1 MRFVYQIRLIG
12 LLLGLCACAG
22 RPGHPPTAGLPKN
35 KADVHLYLLIGQSN
49 MAGRG
54 AIAAEDTLTHPR
66 VWMLNKASQWVPA
79 KAPLHF
85 DKPAMVGV
93 GPGLAFGKEMA
104 AATPRAT
111 IGLIP
116 CAVGGSPV
124 AAWQPGA
131 YYEPT
136 KSHPYDDALRRA
148 REAAGR
154 GTLKG
159 ILWHQGESD
168 SRPENIGTYL
178 ANLEALIDRLRR
190 DLGAPGVPFV
200 AGELGY
206 FVIPKNPVVAQ
217 FNRQIRQLPGR
228 VSRTA
233 LVTAEGLTHKGD
245 TLHFDAASAR
255 ELGKRYA
262 AQMQQLQ
269 QMGK

>member
-1 MRFVYQIRLIG
+1 
-12 LLLGLCACAG
+12 
-22 RPGHPPTAGLPKN
+22 
-35 KADVHLYLLIGQSN
+35 LYLLIGQSN

-66 VWMLNKASQWVPA
+66 VWMLNQANQWVLA

-85 DKPAMVGV
+85 DKPAIVGV
-93 GPGLAFGKEMA
+93 GPGLAFGKAMA
-104 AATPRAT
+104 AAAPKAT

-116 CAVGGSPV
+116 CAVGGAPV

-136 KSHPYDDALRRA
+136 KSYPYDDALRRA
-148 REAAGR
+148 REAANG

-168 SRPENIGTYL
+168 SRPETISTYL
-178 ANLEALIDRLRR
+178 ANLEALIGRLRR
-190 DLGAPGVPFV
+190 DLAVPGLPFV

-206 FVIPKNPVVAQ
+206 FVIPNNPVVAQ
-217 FNRQIRQLPGR
+217 FNQQIRQLPGR
-228 VSRTA
+228 VSRTG

-255 ELGKRYA
+255 ELGRRYA
-262 AQMQQLQ
+262 ARMQQVQ
-269 QMGK
+269 RMKK

>member
-22 RPGHPPTAGLPKN
+22 RLGHPAGLPEN
-35 KADVHLYLLIGQSN
+35 RAEVHLYLLIGQSN

-54 AIAAEDTLTHPR
+54 AIAAEDTLTHAR
-66 VWMLNKASQWVPA
+66 VWMLNQANQWVPA

-85 DKPAMVGV
+85 DKPAVVGV

-104 AATPRAT
+104 AAAPQAT

-136 KSHPYDDALRRA
+136 RSYPYDDALRRA
-148 REAAGR
+148 REAAKR

-168 SRPENIGTYL
+168 SRPESIGTYL
-178 ANLEALIDRLRR
+178 TNLEALIGRLRQ
-190 DLGAPGVPFV
+190 DLG
-200 AGELGY
+200 
-206 FVIPKNPVVAQ
+206 
-217 FNRQIRQLPGR
+217 
-228 VSRTA
+228 
-233 LVTAEGLTHKGD
+233 
-245 TLHFDAASAR
+245 
-255 ELGKRYA
+255 
-262 AQMQQLQ
+262 
-269 QMGK
+269 